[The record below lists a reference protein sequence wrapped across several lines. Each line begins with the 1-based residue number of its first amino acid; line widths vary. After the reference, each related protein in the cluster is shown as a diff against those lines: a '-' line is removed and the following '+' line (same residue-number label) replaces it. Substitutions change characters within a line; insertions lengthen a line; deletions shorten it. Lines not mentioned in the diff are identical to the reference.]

1 MARCA
6 FTRLVHSDWS
16 TAPSKRCCAEAQRT
30 SSGWFVDPPKR
41 TGVLTD
47 FLDDLLGLPQPTL
60 AGFDFP
66 IGVPTAYARKAEISS
81 FPELLEVLGAG
92 VWSDFYRVCEDSKE
106 ISLHRPFYPRVSSS
120 KARQVHLRD
129 ALGFGVIDALRI
141 CERQT
146 KTRKAACSLFWTL
159 GGNQVGKA
167 AISGWRDVVQP
178 ARKAGALL
186 WPFDGELT
194 ALSESGSLVIC
205 ETYPAEAYRHV
216 GVQFPAG
223 ASKRNQTSRREAMSS
238 VFEWARCW
246 GVSFSERMR
255 DAIDDGFGAH
265 KSGEDPFDAA
275 IGLLGMIEVVD
286 GRRSAA
292 PTPIEAGVSEG
303 WILGQAAESYEAICA
318 ALAR

>member
-16 TAPSKRCCAEAQRT
+16 TAPKKRWVARAHRT
-30 SSGWFVDPPKR
+30 SSGWSVDAPEQV
-41 TGVLTD
+41 GVLGD
-47 FLDDLLGLPQPTL
+47 FLNELLGLPQPTL

-66 IGVPTAYARKAEISS
+66 IGVPAAYARKAKVSS
-81 FPELLEVLGAG
+81 FTDFLEALGEG
-92 VWSDFYRVCEDSKE
+92 DWSEFYRVCEESKE

-120 KARQVHLRD
+120 KARQIHLRD
-129 ALGFGVIDALRI
+129 ALGFGDIDALRV
-141 CERQT
+141 CERRT
-146 KTRKAACSLFWTL
+146 KTRKAGCSLFWTL

-178 ARKAGALL
+178 SRKAGALL

-205 ETYPAEAYRHV
+205 ETYPAEAYGHV
-216 GVQFPAG
+216 GVQLPAG
-223 ASKRNQTSRREAMSS
+223 ASKRNQTDRREAMRS

-246 GVSFSERMR
+246 GISFSERMR
-255 DAIDDGFGAH
+255 NAIGDGFGAP

-292 PTPIEAGVSEG
+292 PTPIKAGVSEG
-303 WILGQAAESYEAICA
+303 WILGQAA
-318 ALAR
+318 